1 MGKTGPKC
9 SICSHKSRHQI
20 EIGLAHG
27 IAHNA
32 LARRFNVSADAVGRH
47 AANHVSPAMRAA
59 ILTAQKPT
67 EIDLEALQASEQE
80 GLLSQLVHQ
89 RARLQQHVATAIDFA
104 DIKAAISAEGAIT
117 ANLAL
122 VGKLLGMIVQRHDV
136 RSTSLLDQRRLPGY
150 APGDRDRPPPL
161 PRGGARG
168 WRDPAPNGDGSGSG
182 DHAARRQAAL
192 GHRGQASRGHP
203 ARCRCHD
210 AWPETWPGRWIPRC
224 SPGTRIS
231 SWTTGRPS
239 SSVPTRRKRPC

>member
-67 EIDLEALQASEQE
+67 EIDLEALQTSEQE

-136 RSTSLLDQRRLPGY
+136 RSTSLLISADYLAVRQAIVNALRPFPAASQAVGAALHRLESDAAHDITRRAGKPLLVID
-150 APGDRDRPPPL
+150 AQAITPPPC
-161 PRGGARG
+161 P
-168 WRDPAPNGDGSGSG
+168 
-182 DHAARRQAAL
+182 
-192 GHRGQASRGHP
+192 
-203 ARCRCHD
+203 
-210 AWPETWPGRWIPRC
+210 
-224 SPGTRIS
+224 
-231 SWTTGRPS
+231 
-239 SSVPTRRKRPC
+239 VPPPC

>member
-9 SICSHKSRHQI
+9 TVCNSKHRHQI

-59 ILTAQKPT
+59 ILTAQQPT
-67 EIDLEALQASEQE
+67 TIDLEALQASEQE

-89 RARLQQHVATAIDFA
+89 RARLQQHVATAIDFG

-136 RSTSLLDQRRLPGY
+136 RSTSLHISADYLATRQAIVTALRPYPEAARAVAAVLYKLESDAAKDITQRAGK
-150 APGDRDRPPPL
+150 PPL
-161 PRGGARG
+161 VI
-168 WRDPAPNGDGSGSG
+168 
-182 DHAARRQAAL
+182 
-192 GHRGQASRGHP
+192 
-203 ARCRCHD
+203 D
-210 AWPETWPGRWIPRC
+210 AKPLP
-224 SPGTRIS
+224 
-231 SWTTGRPS
+231 
-239 SSVPTRRKRPC
+239 PCPVSLPC

>member
-9 SICSHKSRHQI
+9 SICNHKSRHQI

-47 AANHVSPAMRAA
+47 AATPVSPALRAA

-67 EIDLEALQASEQE
+67 KIDLEALQVAEQE

-89 RARLQQHVATAIDFA
+89 RARLQQHVATAIDYG
-104 DIKAAISAEGAIT
+104 DVKAAIGAEGAIT

-136 RSTSLLDQRRLPGY
+136 RSTSLLISADYLALRQAITTALRPFPDAARAVGAALHRLESEAAATITERAGK
-150 APGDRDRPPPL
+150 APLVIDARPAPL
-161 PRGGARG
+161 PPCPVPL
-168 WRDPAPNGDGSGSG
+168 PAV
-182 DHAARRQAAL
+182 
-192 GHRGQASRGHP
+192 AS
-203 ARCRCHD
+203 
-210 AWPETWPGRWIPRC
+210 I
-224 SPGTRIS
+224 
-231 SWTTGRPS
+231 
-239 SSVPTRRKRPC
+239 

>member
-9 SICSHKSRHQI
+9 SVCNSKHRHQI

-67 EIDLEALQASEQE
+67 EIDLDALQASEQE

-89 RARLQQHVATAIDFA
+89 RARLQQHVATAIDFG

-136 RSTSLLDQRRLPGY
+136 RSTSLLISADYLAMRHALVSALRPFPEAARAVGAVLHRLETDAAAEITQRAGKPPLVIETKP
-150 APGDRDRPPPL
+150 AVPPCPVPPP
-161 PRGGARG
+161 
-168 WRDPAPNGDGSGSG
+168 
-182 DHAARRQAAL
+182 
-192 GHRGQASRGHP
+192 
-203 ARCRCHD
+203 C
-210 AWPETWPGRWIPRC
+210 
-224 SPGTRIS
+224 
-231 SWTTGRPS
+231 
-239 SSVPTRRKRPC
+239 

>member
-9 SICSHKSRHQI
+9 SICNHKSRHQL

-47 AANHVSPAMRAA
+47 AANHVSPALRAA
-59 ILTAQKPT
+59 ILTAQAPT
-67 EIDLEALQASEQE
+67 TIDLEALQASEQE

-104 DIKAAISAEGAIT
+104 DVKAAISAEGAIT

-136 RSTSLLDQRRLPGY
+136 RSTSLLISADYLAVRQAIVTALRPFPEAARAVGAALHRLESDAAKDITQRAGK
-150 APGDRDRPPPL
+150 PPL
-161 PRGGARG
+161 VIDAT
-168 WRDPAPNGDGSGSG
+168 PASLPPCPIALP
-182 DHAARRQAAL
+182 HA
-192 GHRGQASRGHP
+192 P
-203 ARCRCHD
+203 
-210 AWPETWPGRWIPRC
+210 
-224 SPGTRIS
+224 
-231 SWTTGRPS
+231 
-239 SSVPTRRKRPC
+239 PC

>member
-1 MGKTGPKC
+1 MGKTGPTC
-9 SICSHKSRHQI
+9 SICKHKSRHQI

-104 DIKAAISAEGAIT
+104 DIKAAIGAEGAIT

-136 RSTSLLDQRRLPGY
+136 RSTSLLISADYLAVRQAIVNALRPFPEAARAVGAALHRLESDAAHDITRRAGKP
-150 APGDRDRPPPL
+150 APVLIDVTPATPPPC
-161 PRGGARG
+161 PV
-168 WRDPAPNGDGSGSG
+168 PAP
-182 DHAARRQAAL
+182 
-192 GHRGQASRGHP
+192 
-203 ARCRCHD
+203 
-210 AWPETWPGRWIPRC
+210 
-224 SPGTRIS
+224 
-231 SWTTGRPS
+231 
-239 SSVPTRRKRPC
+239 PC

>member
-1 MGKTGPKC
+1 MGKTGPTC
-9 SICSHKSRHQI
+9 SICKHKSRHQI

-32 LARRFNVSADAVGRH
+32 LARRFNVSADAIGRH

-89 RARLQQHVATAIDFA
+89 RARLQQHVATAIDYG

-136 RSTSLLDQRRLPGY
+136 RSTSLLISADYLALRQAITTALRPFPDAERAVGAALHRMETDAAAAITQRAGKPPLLIEAKP
-150 APGDRDRPPPL
+150 APPPCPVPCPVPL
-161 PRGGARG
+161 P
-168 WRDPAPNGDGSGSG
+168 
-182 DHAARRQAAL
+182 
-192 GHRGQASRGHP
+192 
-203 ARCRCHD
+203 
-210 AWPETWPGRWIPRC
+210 
-224 SPGTRIS
+224 
-231 SWTTGRPS
+231 
-239 SSVPTRRKRPC
+239 